1 MEYKDI
7 IENILEVYNI
17 NAAEFSEKIDVQR
30 SSISH
35 ILSGRNNPSLD
46 FLLKVKEK
54 FPELRWEYLML
65 KKLPMYEYENKI
77 VESEKKQKIDELP
90 SLFPDIDEEEPEKEK
105 LEHSDELKNEVKKE
119 KKEEKKENL
128 EKSENSIIIEE
139 TEKRLK
145 NKNQITK
152 VIWFYADGTFES
164 FEPKS

>member
-65 KKLPMYEYENKI
+65 KKLPMYEFEDKI
-77 VESEKKQKIDELP
+77 VKSEKKKKIDELP
-90 SLFPDIDEEEPEKEK
+90 SLFPDISDEDTEKEK
-105 LEHSDELKNEVKKE
+105 IEDFKE
-119 KKEEKKENL
+119 AKSEEKEI
-128 EKSENSIIIEE
+128 SEQPKISIIEE
-139 TEKRLK
+139 SEKIVK

-164 FEPKS
+164 FEPKN

>member
-65 KKLPMYEYENKI
+65 KKLPMYEFEDKI
-77 VESEKKQKIDELP
+77 VKSEKKKKIDELP
-90 SLFPDIDEEEPEKEK
+90 SLFPDISDENTEKEK
-105 LEHSDELKNEVKKE
+105 IEDFKE
-119 KKEEKKENL
+119 AKSEEKEI
-128 EKSENSIIIEE
+128 SEQPKISIIEE
-139 TEKRLK
+139 SGKIIK

-164 FEPKS
+164 FEPKN

>member
-46 FLLKVKEK
+46 FLLRVKEK

-65 KKLPMYEYENKI
+65 KKLPMYEFEDKI
-77 VESEKKQKIDELP
+77 VKSEKKKKADELP
-90 SLFPDIDEEEPEKEK
+90 SLFPDISDEDIEKEEIDDFK
-105 LEHSDELKNEVKKE
+105 EVKS
-119 KKEEKKENL
+119 EEKETSQGQ
-128 EKSENSIIIEE
+128 ESENSIIIEE

-152 VIWFYADGTFES
+152 VIWFYDDGTFES
-164 FEPKS
+164 FEPKN

>member
-65 KKLPMYEYENKI
+65 KKLPMYEFEDKI
-77 VESEKKQKIDELP
+77 VKFEKKKKTDELP
-90 SLFPDIDEEEPEKEK
+90 SLFPDISDENTEKEK
-105 LEHSDELKNEVKKE
+105 IEDFKE
-119 KKEEKKENL
+119 AKSEEKEI
-128 EKSENSIIIEE
+128 SEQPKISIIEE
-139 TEKRLK
+139 SEKIVK

-164 FEPKS
+164 FEPKN